1 MAAIAGPAK
10 TISISGREFR
20 VVGDADIGR
29 QLGGFTKERLPNG
42 DGSSRQRMTPI
53 PWALTGISV
62 EVDND
67 NEDQEFLE
75 AVKDSP
81 DDVPIVITYS
91 DDSSYSGLGSIDGE
105 LSYSNNNAAASFDL
119 KGSGKLKK
127 L

>member
-1 MAAIAGPAK
+1 MTAIAGPAK
-10 TISISGREFR
+10 TISVAGREFR
-20 VVGDADIGR
+20 IIGDADIGR
-29 QLGGFTKERLPNG
+29 QLGGFTKERLSNG
-42 DGSSRQRMTPI
+42 DGSSRPRMTPI

-75 AVKDSP
+75 NVKDSP
-81 DDVPIVITYS
+81 DDVPIVITYA
-91 DDSSYSGLGSIDGE
+91 DDNPYSGLGSIDGE
-105 LSYSNNNAAASFDL
+105 LTYSNNDAAASFDL